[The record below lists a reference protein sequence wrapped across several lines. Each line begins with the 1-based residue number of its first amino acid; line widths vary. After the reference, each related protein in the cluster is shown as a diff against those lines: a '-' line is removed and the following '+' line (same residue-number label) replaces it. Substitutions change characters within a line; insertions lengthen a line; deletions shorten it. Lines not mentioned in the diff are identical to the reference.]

1 MIVAFIIYALEVF
14 VLKRIRLVNLN
25 LPKLRDFY
33 LPGNA
38 VNVSFSLY
46 VLVLFMDL
54 INVNLHNDLIMM
66 NLQLI
71 FNFMFMIQGI
81 AVSIFYVRKWIR
93 SGSFKMI
100 FTSTLI
106 LSIFGFMIISFV
118 GMLDSIIDFRKV
130 RSYKS
135 T

>member
-1 MIVAFIIYALEVF
+1 MIVSFIIYALEVF
-14 VLKRIRLVNLN
+14 VLKRTRLVNLN

-46 VLVLFMDL
+46 VLVLFIDL

>member
-1 MIVAFIIYALEVF
+1 MIVAFVIYALEVF
-14 VLKRIRLVNLN
+14 VLKRIRIVNLN
-25 LPKLRDFY
+25 LPKFTDFH

-54 INVNLHNDLIMM
+54 INVNYLHNDLIMM

-81 AVSIFYVRKWIR
+81 AVSIFYVK
-93 SGSFKMI
+93 KM
-100 FTSTLI
+100 
-106 LSIFGFMIISFV
+106 
-118 GMLDSIIDFRKV
+118 D
-130 RSYKS
+130 
-135 T
+135 